1 MTWREETVVL
11 SVGDRLLLYTDG
23 VTEAQDALGAFFE
36 TEQLL
41 ATLAAG
47 AGEEVEGVVARVREA
62 VLAFV
67 GALPQFDDITLLA
80 VQHVQA

>member
-1 MTWREETVVL
+1 ML

-23 VTEAQDALGAFFE
+23 VTKAQDALGAFFE

-47 AGEEVEGVVARVREA
+47 TGDDDVETVVARVRGA
-62 VLAFV
+62 VLAFA
-67 GALPQFDDITLLA
+67 GHTPQFDDITLLA
-80 VQHVQA
+80 VQHVPQSKD